1 VGGGGGGLIERG
13 LFEGGLNR
21 QNKVESKT
29 NNSLQ
34 GPYLPSRK
42 LVESREENILLSDNS
57 KMP

>member
-1 VGGGGGGLIERG
+1 MMGGGGGG
-13 LFEGGLNR
+13 GGLNR